1 MKTFSLKESRI
12 TDGFWAN
19 RQKINAENTI
29 PAVYNRFK
37 ETGRFDA
44 LKCEK
49 KETPSHV
56 FWDSDAA
63 KWLESAAYLLSRK
76 EDKQIRAWYDEAV
89 EDICKNQRED
99 GYFNSY
105 FQVYAPEKIFTA
117 RHDHELYCAGH
128 LFEAAVAGKKY
139 LNDDRLLKFSEK
151 YVDYIYER
159 FVEKQDTAFLTPG
172 HQEIELALLK
182 LYELTGKEKYKELS
196 SYFLEKRANNEKDL
210 NDDILERWGGID
222 ITLTGTPI
230 RKQTEAFG
238 HAVRAMY
245 LYIAMADMARIT
257 GDEELRKVT
266 ERLFESVTE
275 NKMYI
280 TGGIGSSHH
289 GERFTVPYD
298 LENYTSYAE
307 TCASIAF
314 AFFCDRMQQ
323 LTGEAKYGHV
333 FERLLYNGILSGVS
347 LDGEHFFY
355 VNPLEMQ
362 NERKSFFAGHQVPFV
377 HSPLSKRIKMFDCA
391 CCPPNI
397 VRFIEQLPTYIWY
410 ADEEKNELI
419 LSQYISSSLSNDF
432 VDASIT
438 SSFPQ
443 SGKICV
449 KVDSKGK
456 KITLKLRIPQW
467 CDKKF
472 ENAKDGYL
480 VYEGVFN
487 GEEICVD
494 FEMKVRLAYANG
506 NVWQNSGRTAVT
518 YGPLVFCAE
527 STDNDFALAKVA
539 ISDAQNA
546 VLEKTNDEYALRLQL
561 PAYLVKNTKALYTFE
576 SPEYEECSLQMV
588 PYFAWANR
596 EDGDMRVWFPYRK

>member
-1 MKTFSLKESRI
+1 MKNFSLYETRI

-19 RQKINAENTI
+19 RQKINAEHTI

-49 KETPSHV
+49 KDTPTHIY
-56 FWDSDAA
+56 WDSDVA
-63 KWLESAAYLLSRK
+63 KWIEAAAYLLSRK
-76 EDKQIRAWYDEAV
+76 EDKQIRAWYEEAV

-117 RHDHELYCAGH
+117 RGDHELYCAGH
-128 LFEAAVAGKKY
+128 IFEAAVAAKEY
-139 LNDDRLLKFSEK
+139 LNDDRLLNFSEK

-159 FVEKQDTAFLTPG
+159 FVEKKDTEFVTPG
-172 HQEIELALLK
+172 HEEIELALYR
-182 LYELTGKEKYKELS
+182 LYNLTKVEKYKTLADF
-196 SYFLEKRANNEKDL
+196 FLNERGRNDQNNEPY
-210 NDDILERWGGID
+210 NHSILD
-222 ITLTGTPI
+222 TQNHLPI
-230 RKQTEAFG
+230 REQTDAVG

-245 LYIAMADMARIT
+245 LYMAMADMAKAT
-257 GDEELRKVT
+257 GDEELRKAV
-266 ERLFESVTE
+266 EGLFDDVVEK
-275 NKMYI
+275 KMYI
-280 TGGIGSSHH
+280 TGGIGSSRF

-298 LENYTSYAE
+298 LDNYTSYAE
-307 TCASIAF
+307 TCASIGLALL
-314 AFFCDRMQQ
+314 CDRMQK

-333 FERLLYNGILSGVS
+333 FERALYNGILSGVS
-347 LDGEHFFY
+347 LDGESFFY

-362 NERKSFFAGHQVPFV
+362 YERKSFFTGHQVPYAPA
-377 HSPLSKRIKMFDCA
+377 PLSKRVKVFSCS
-391 CCPPNI
+391 CCPPN
-397 VRFIEQLPTYIWY
+397 VCRFIEELPSFIWY
-410 ADEEKNELI
+410 ADEEKNELV
-419 LSQYISSSLSNDF
+419 LSQYISSCLSNDF
-432 VDASIT
+432 VDASVN
-438 SSFPQ
+438 SNFPY
-443 SGKICV
+443 SGKVCV

-456 KITLKLRIPQW
+456 TITLKLRIPQW

-480 VYEGVFN
+480 IYEGVFN

-506 NVWQNSGRTAVT
+506 NVWENSGRTAVT

-527 STDNDFALAKVA
+527 SKDNDFALPKVQ
-539 ISDAQNA
+539 IGDVQNA
-546 VLEKTNDEYALRLQL
+546 VLENTDDGYVVRLKL

-576 SPEYEECSLQMV
+576 APEYEEITLQMI
-588 PYFAWANR
+588 PYFTWANR
-596 EDGDMRVWFPYRK
+596 EEGDMRVWFPYKK

>member
-280 TGGIGSSHH
+280 TGGIGSTNHA
-289 GERFTVPYD
+289 ERFTVPYH
-298 LENYTSYAE
+298 LPNETSYAE
-307 TCASIAF
+307 TCAAVGL
-314 AFFCDRMQQ
+314 AFFCDRMQK

-333 FERLLYNGILSGVS
+333 FERVLYNGILSGIS
-347 LDGEHFFY
+347 LDGESFFY
-355 VNPLEMQ
+355 VNHMEFQTSCDLLLKDGRANPNRQ
-362 NERKSFFAGHQVPFV
+362 KVFNTS
-377 HSPLSKRIKMFDCA
+377 

-397 VRFIEQLPTYIWY
+397 SRFIEQLPSFIWY

-443 SGKICV
+443 SGKVCV
-449 KVDSKGK
+449 KVNSKGK
-456 KITLKLRIPQW
+456 NITLKLRIPHW

-494 FEMKVRLAYANG
+494 FDMRVRRTFANAHAWENTG
-506 NVWQNSGRTAVT
+506 KTAVT
-518 YGPLVFCAE
+518 YGPIVLCAE
-527 STDNDFALAKVA
+527 GQDNDVNLGRIA
-539 ISDAQNA
+539 IGCTKDA
-546 VLEKTNDEYALRLQL
+546 VVEKTDDDFAIRVTI
-561 PAYLVKNTKALYTFE
+561 PAYTIKNAKSLYTFD
-576 SPEYEECSLQMV
+576 SPEYEEHSLRMV
-588 PYFAWANR
+588 PYFTWSNR
-596 EDGDMRVWFPYRK
+596 GVNDMRIWFSFKR

>member
-1 MKTFSLKESRI
+1 MKNFSLNESRI

-19 RQKINAENTI
+19 RQKINAEHTI

-44 LKCEK
+44 LKCK
-49 KETPSHV
+49 KTGMTAHYG
-56 FWDSDAA
+56 WDSDVA
-63 KWLESAAYLLSRK
+63 KWLEAAAYLLSRK
-76 EDKQIRAWYDEAV
+76 EDKQIRAWFDEAV

-117 RHDHELYCAGH
+117 RGDHELYCAGH
-128 LFEAAVAGKKY
+128 IFEAAVAAKEY
-139 LNDDRLLKFSEK
+139 LNDDRLLNFSEK

-159 FVEKQDTAFLTPG
+159 FVEKKDTEFVTPG
-172 HQEIELALLK
+172 HEEIELALYR
-182 LYELTGKEKYKELS
+182 LYNLTKVEKYKTLADF
-196 SYFLEKRANNEKDL
+196 FLNERGRNDQNNEPY
-210 NDDILERWGGID
+210 NHSILD
-222 ITLTGTPI
+222 TQNHLPI
-230 RKQTEAFG
+230 REQTEAVG

-245 LYIAMADMARIT
+245 LYIAMADMAKLT
-257 GDEELRKVT
+257 GDEELRKATEILFDDVT
-266 ERLFESVTE
+266 QK
-275 NKMYI
+275 KMYI

-307 TCASIAF
+307 TCASIGLALL
-314 AFFCDRMQQ
+314 CDRMQK

-333 FERLLYNGILSGVS
+333 FERALYNGILSGVS

-355 VNPLEMQ
+355 INPLEMQ
-362 NERKSFFAGHQVPFV
+362 NERKSFFAGHKVPFV
-377 HSPLSKRIKMFDCA
+377 HSPLSSRVKVFGCS
-391 CCPPNI
+391 CCPPN
-397 VRFIEQLPTYIWY
+397 VTRFIEELPSYIWY

-443 SGKICV
+443 SGKVCV
-449 KVDSKGK
+449 KVNSKGK
-456 KITLKLRIPQW
+456 NITLKLRIPEW

-506 NVWQNSGRTAVT
+506 NVWENSGRTAIT

-527 STDNDFALAKVA
+527 GKDNDFALPKVQ
-539 ISDAQNA
+539 IGDVQNA
-546 VLEKTNDEYALRLQL
+546 VLENTDDGYVVRLKL

-576 SPEYEECSLQMV
+576 TPEYEEITLQMI
-588 PYFAWANR
+588 PYFTWANR
-596 EDGDMRVWFPYRK
+596 EEGDMRVWFPYKK

>member
-1 MKTFSLKESRI
+1 MKNFSLNESRI

-29 PAVYNRFK
+29 PAVYNRFA
-37 ETGRFDA
+37 ETGRFKA
-44 LKCEK
+44 VKCEK
-49 KETPSHV
+49 QDTPTHIY
-56 FWDSDAA
+56 WDSDVA

-105 FQVYAPEKIFTA
+105 FQVYAPEKIFTL

-128 LFEAAVAGKKY
+128 LFEAAVAAKKY
-139 LNDDRLLKFSEK
+139 VNDDRLLKFSEK

-172 HQEIELALLK
+172 HQEIELALYR
-182 LYELTGKEKYKELS
+182 LYNLTKVEKYKTLANH
-196 SYFLEKRANNEKDL
+196 FLNERGRHDQC
-210 NDDILERWGGID
+210 NEPYNHSILD
-222 ITLTGTPI
+222 TQNHLPI
-230 RKQTEAFG
+230 REQTEAVG

-245 LYIAMADMARIT
+245 LYIAMADMAKLT
-257 GDEELRKVT
+257 GDEELRKATEILFDDVT
-266 ERLFESVTE
+266 QK
-275 NKMYI
+275 KMYI

-307 TCASIAF
+307 TCASIGF

-323 LTGEAKYGHV
+323 LTGEAKYGHA

-355 VNPLEMQ
+355 INPLEMQ
-362 NERKSFFAGHQVPFV
+362 NERKSFFAGHKVPFV
-377 HSPLSKRIKMFDCA
+377 HSPLSSRVKVFGCS
-391 CCPPNI
+391 CCPPN
-397 VRFIEQLPTYIWY
+397 VTRFIEELPSYIWY

-443 SGKICV
+443 SGKVCV
-449 KVDSKGK
+449 KVNSKGK

-480 VYEGVFN
+480 IYEGVFN

-506 NVWQNSGRTAVT
+506 NVWENSGRTAVT

-527 STDNDFALAKVA
+527 SKDNDFALPKVQ
-539 ISDAQNA
+539 IGDVQNA
-546 VLEKTNDEYALRLQL
+546 VLENTDDGYVVRLKL

-576 SPEYEECSLQMV
+576 TPEYEEITLQMI

-596 EDGDMRVWFPYRK
+596 EEGDMRVWFPYKK

>member
-1 MKTFSLKESRI
+1 MKNFSLNESRI

-19 RQKINAENTI
+19 RQKINAEHTI

-37 ETGRFDA
+37 ETGRFDV
-44 LKCEK
+44 LKCK
-49 KETPSHV
+49 KQDPPTHYGS
-56 FWDSDAA
+56 DSDVA
-63 KWLESAAYLLSRK
+63 KWLEAAAYLLSRK
-76 EDKQIRAWYDEAV
+76 DDKQIRAWYDEAV

-105 FQVYAPEKIFTA
+105 YQTYEPNEIFTK
-117 RHDHELYCAGH
+117 RGDHELYCAGH
-128 LFEAAVAGKKY
+128 LFEAAVAAKEY
-139 LNDDRLLKFSEK
+139 LNDDRLLTFSEK
-151 YVDYIYER
+151 FVDYIYER
-159 FVEKQDTAFLTPG
+159 FVEKKDTAFVTPG
-172 HQEIELALLK
+172 HEEIELALYR
-182 LYELTGKEKYKELS
+182 LYNLTKVEKYKTLANH
-196 SYFLEKRANNEKDL
+196 FLNVRGHYDQCNEPY
-210 NDDILERWGGID
+210 NHSILD
-222 ITLTGTPI
+222 TQNHLPI
-230 RKQTEAFG
+230 REQTEAVG

-245 LYIAMADMARIT
+245 LYIAMADMAKLT
-257 GDEELRKVT
+257 GDKELRKATEILFDDVT
-266 ERLFESVTE
+266 QK
-275 NKMYI
+275 KMYI

-307 TCASIAF
+307 TCASIGF

-323 LTGEAKYGHV
+323 LTGEAKYGHT

-377 HSPLSKRIKMFDCA
+377 HSPLSSRVKVFGCS

-419 LSQYISSSLSNDF
+419 LSQYISSTLSNDF
-432 VDASIT
+432 VDATIT

-443 SGKICV
+443 SGKVCV

-456 KITLKLRIPQW
+456 KITLKLRIPEW

-472 ENAKDGYL
+472 DNAKDGYL
-480 VYEGVFN
+480 IYEGVFA

-506 NVWQNSGRTAVT
+506 NVWENSGRTAVT

-527 STDNDFALAKVA
+527 SKDNDFALPKVQ
-539 ISDAQNA
+539 IGDVQNA
-546 VLEKTNDEYALRLQL
+546 VLENTDDGYVVRLKL

-576 SPEYEECSLQMV
+576 APEYEELTLQMI
-588 PYFAWANR
+588 PYFTWANR
-596 EDGDMRVWFPYRK
+596 EEGDMRVWFPYKK

>member
-1 MKTFSLKESRI
+1 MKNFSLKDSRI

-19 RQKINAENTI
+19 RQTINAENTI

-49 KETPSHV
+49 KETPTHI
-56 FWDSDAA
+56 FWDSDVA
-63 KWLESAAYLLSRK
+63 KWLESAAYLLFRK

-89 EDICKNQRED
+89 EDICKSQRED
-99 GYFNSY
+99 GYFNSF
-105 FQVYAPEKIFTA
+105 FQVYEPDKIFTV
-117 RHDHELYCAGH
+117 RDKHELYCAGH
-128 LFEAAVAGKKY
+128 LFEAAVAGKQY
-139 LNDDRLLKFSEK
+139 LNDDRLLNFSEK
-151 YVDYIYER
+151 YVNYIYER
-159 FVEKQDTAFLTPG
+159 FVEKKDASFRSPG
-172 HQEIELALLK
+172 HEEIELALLK

-196 SYFLEKRANNEKDL
+196 AFFIDMRGTEEDLAHLGDAYYTKTPSYAQAQCPVRE
-210 NDDILERWGGID
+210 
-222 ITLTGTPI
+222 
-230 RKQTEAFG
+230 QTEAMG
-238 HAVRAMY
+238 HSVRATY
-245 LYIAMADMARIT
+245 LYIAMADLARIT
-257 GDEELRKVT
+257 GDKELREAT
-266 ERLFESVTE
+266 EKLFENIVDK
-275 NKMYI
+275 KMYI
-280 TGGIGSSHH
+280 TGGIGCTNV
-289 GERFTVPYD
+289 GERFASAYHLP
-298 LENYTSYAE
+298 NATSYTE
-307 TCASIAF
+307 TCAAIGLAL
-314 AFFCDRMQQ
+314 FCDRMQQ

-333 FERLLYNGILSGVS
+333 FERALYNGVLSGIS
-347 LDGEHFFY
+347 LDGDKFFY
-355 VNPLEMQ
+355 TNPLEMDIDLFRYNRARLTAQ
-362 NERKSFFAGHQVPFV
+362 SYTPIPDRVKVFGCS
-377 HSPLSKRIKMFDCA
+377 

-397 VRFIEQLPTYIWY
+397 TRFIEELPSFIWY

-432 VDASIT
+432 VDAFVS

-443 SGKICV
+443 SGKVCV

-494 FEMKVRLAYANG
+494 FEMKVKLAYANG
-506 NVWQNSGRTAVT
+506 NVWENSGRTAVT
-518 YGPLVFCAE
+518 YGPIVFCAE
-527 STDNDFALAKVA
+527 GKDNDFALPKVA

-546 VLEKTNDEYALRLQL
+546 VLEKTEDGYALRLQL
-561 PAYLVKNTKALYTFE
+561 PAYLLKNTKALYTFE
-576 SPEYEECSLQMV
+576 SPEYEEITLQMI

-596 EDGDMRVWFPYRK
+596 GENDMRVWFPYKR